1 MERKK
6 KPVQSWNIEQMMF
19 KPPIPFNKPIGQTRQ
34 PIGNNSYVY
43 EITNTENGMKY
54 IGYHKE
60 GANIYTTSST
70 NKEFKEVLSN
80 SLTRVLEYK
89 IVFWGSVKE
98 CEQHEYE
105 LLTEVHAKD
114 NPMYYN
120 KWNGK
125 PGVKKLNLQL
135 TNELVNE
142 IDDIRTFRN
151 QKELKHFDL
160 NTCIVE
166 HSIRDVKEFEKVQC
180 RELELDS
187 ENLGK
192 IVDKIRNFGI
202 RGNYDMPVYFENI
215 MYKGVFYNELLVSGN
230 HTREGMFKTRNEN
243 KGHTEDTLIKCLR
256 ISEEIGSTLQE
267 SEMDMIGNNLNA
279 DYNIGKA
286 FSVADAIKECL
297 EHEVSGHSWK
307 TIAMVDRFMILGLTS
322 TQVKNTVF
330 NSVEDAIIKKAWEKA
345 GKIVYN
351 YRDIKEHA
359 AELKRTGDNFRK
371 NDDTFVIEC
380 SSGNPHLYR
389 WFEHYYEAQM
399 KRLVLGKSVQ
409 TKFQVVVYHNSE
421 KSQSEWPR
429 LWKQLMRPHYIPTVK
444 DGYVFTD
451 KDMAKLKSL
460 IKYPIANFYE
470 MRMWGSKVSKK
481 TKTTV

>member
-1 MERKK
+1 MVKK
-6 KPVQSWNIEQMMF
+6 TKPVQSWNIEQMMF

-70 NKEFKEVLSN
+70 NKDFKEVLSN
-80 SLTRVLEYK
+80 SLNRVLEYK

-98 CEQHEYE
+98 CEQQEYE
-105 LLTEVHAKD
+105 LLNEVNAKD

-125 PGVKKLNLQL
+125 PGIKKLNLQL

-142 IDDIRTFRN
+142 IEDIRTFRN

-166 HSIRDVKEFEKVQC
+166 HSIKDVTFFDNVQC
-180 RELELDS
+180 RQLQLDS
-187 ENLGK
+187 ENLSK

-215 MYKGVFYNELLVSGN
+215 MYKGVFHSELLVSGK

-267 SEMDMIGNNLNA
+267 SEMDMMGNNLNA
-279 DYNIGKA
+279 DYTVGKS
-286 FSVADAIKECL
+286 FSVADAVKECL
-297 EHEVSGHSWK
+297 EHELSGHSWE
-307 TIAMVDRFMILGLTS
+307 TIEMVDRFMRLGLTS

-330 NSVEDAIIKKAWEKA
+330 NSVKDSLTKSAWEKA
-345 GKIVYN
+345 GKVVYN
-351 YRDIKEHA
+351 YKDKHSKKLTETA
-359 AELKRTGDNFRK
+359 DNFRK

-389 WFEHYYEAQM
+389 WFENYYEAQM
-399 KRLVLGKSVQ
+399 KRLALGKIVQ
-409 TKFQVVVYHNSE
+409 TKLQIVVYHNSE
-421 KSQSEWPR
+421 KSQSEWPG
-429 LWKQLMRPHYIPTVK
+429 LWKKLMRPHNIPTHK
-444 DGYVFTD
+444 DGYVFTE
-451 KDMAKLKSL
+451 KDMASLNSL

-470 MRMWGSKVSKK
+470 MRMWGNKVNKSKN
-481 TKTTV
+481 T